1 MARTWLD
8 AYYFRGIPLAATA
21 PTNGQVY
28 VYNSTSMER
37 EPQDQWGG
45 GWGWTVTS
53 VSVVNANWFNW
64 SVADPTTTPAITI
77 TTTATGM
84 LKWNGTAIS
93 GVTGTTNEL
102 TYWVDANTIGALT
115 VATYPSLAELA
126 FVKWVTSAIQTQL
139 NAKQATISF
148 GTGVQTALGVNIG
161 SAWAVVLF
169 NGALGT
175 PSSGNLANCTFP
187 TLNQNTTGS
196 AATLTTTRT
205 IWWQNFNWSA
215 NVTGTL
221 ALGASSLTMTGSI
234 AATGARVTKWWFTD
248 LESTNM
254 PTVWWVAIL
263 SSLTAPTFNTIEV
276 GTWQTDTTISRLSG
290 WVLGVEWIAIPSI
303 SSTNTFTNKRITRR
317 LTTTNAPWATPT
329 TNTDNVDI
337 MKFTGLATAITSMST
352 NLSGTPVEG
361 DKIEFIFL
369 DNGTARAIT
378 RWASFAATT
387 VPLPTTTVI
396 STKLR
401 VWFEWGGSTRD
412 CIAVA

>member
-8 AYYFRGIPLAATA
+8 AQFFRGLPLSDTA

-28 VYNSTSMER
+28 VFNSATMER
-37 EPQDQWGG
+37 EPQDQSWW
-45 GWGWTVTS
+45 GWGSGTVTS
-53 VSVVNANWFNW
+53 VSVVNANWISG
-64 SVADPTTTPAITI
+64 SVANATTTPAITLDI
-77 TTTATGM
+77 SWLDATKIADG
-84 LKWNGTAIS
+84 S
-93 GVTGTTNEL
+93 VS
-102 TYWVDANTIGALT
+102 NTEFQYLN
-115 VATYPSLAELA
+115 
-126 FVKWVTSAIQTQL
+126 WVTSAIQTQL
-139 NAKQATISF
+139 NAKQWTITF
-148 GTGVQTALGVNIG
+148 GTGVQTALGVNVG

-215 NVTGTL
+215 NVTWNL
-221 ALGASSLTMTGSI
+221 ALWASDLTITGSI
-234 AATGARVTKWWFTD
+234 AATGSRVTKWWFTD
-248 LESTNM
+248 LEITN
-254 PTVWWVAIL
+254 
-263 SSLTAPTFNTIEV
+263 APT
-276 GTWQTDTTISRLSG
+276 LG
-290 WVLGVEWIAIPSI
+290 WVAIPSI
-303 SSTNTFTNKRITRR
+303 SSTNTLTNKRITRR

-337 MKFTGLATAITSMST
+337 MKFTGLATDITSMST
-352 NLSGTPVEG
+352 NLSWTPVEG

-401 VWFEWGGSTRD
+401 VGFERWGSTRD